1 MRKSLPLVRS
11 TTCRLSCG
19 LAKLLSWD
27 VYYRESPTLFWENL
41 EICFDE
47 DQYSSASMMVMTRL
61 VTAWS
66 DGSGECTV
74 SVESK

>member
-19 LAKLLSWD
+19 FAKLLSWD

-47 DQYSSASMMVMTRL
+47 DQYSSASMMVMTRS
-61 VTAWS
+61 VTDGS
-66 DGSGECTV
+66 EGSGE
-74 SVESK
+74 

>member
-27 VYYRESPTLFWENL
+27 VYYRKSSTLFWENL

-47 DQYSSASMMVMTRL
+47 DQYSSASMIVITRS
-61 VTAWS
+61 VTDGS
-66 DGSGECTV
+66 DGSGE
-74 SVESK
+74 

>member
-11 TTCRLSCG
+11 TTCRLSRG

-47 DQYSSASMMVMTRL
+47 DQYSCASKMVMTRF
-61 VTAWS
+61 VTAGS

-74 SVESK
+74 SVES